1 MKTFEPTPT
10 QNALVRWV
18 AKPDSMW
25 IAIYHGILRWATK
38 GEAVGSAG
46 KKMQI
51 TIETHTI
58 TILRRHHSRRTWCH
72 KCAREVE
79 VVGMEEAGLLA
90 GMTQPALRDWAQ
102 TQGWHLSD
110 AGDGTLL
117 ICLESLLKAT

>member
-1 MKTFEPTPT
+1 
-10 QNALVRWV
+10 
-18 AKPDSMW
+18 MW

-38 GEAVGSAG
+38 GEAVGSTG

-51 TIETHTI
+51 TIETHTL
-58 TILRRHHSRRTWCH
+58 TILRRHHSRRAWCH
-72 KCAREVE
+72 NCAREVG
-79 VVGMEEAGLLA
+79 VVGMEEAGLPA

-117 ICLESLLKAT
+117 ICLESLMKAT